1 MEFIG
6 SLAIALSIYAGG
18 IFVLNE
24 TMTTGQFM
32 SFLVSLLLAYQPVKA
47 LGNLNI
53 SVQEGLAGAERIF
66 KLLDTS
72 EKNMEEVSKKENI
85 KLDGDIMLK
94 NVSFGYDKK
103 NVLDNI
109 NINIPKNKKVALVG
123 LSGSGKSTI
132 ANLITRFFNN
142 YRGDIIIGSKN
153 TRNIHLKDLRD
164 NISIVAQ
171 ETILFN
177 DTIANNIRYGKLEA
191 SYEEIE
197 KVANLAGINQFS
209 ESLEQKL
216 ETIIG
221 ESGIKLSGGQRQRIA
236 IARAIIKDAPILILD
251 EATSSL
257 DNITEKAIYKTIKNL
272 MKNKTI
278 LIIAHRL
285 STIEDSDIIYVVDN
299 GRIDSFGSH
308 DDLLKNSKIYK
319 KLQLREKL
327 ENEF

>member
-1 MEFIG
+1 
-6 SLAIALSIYAGG
+6 
-18 IFVLNE
+18 
-24 TMTTGQFM
+24 M

-53 SVQEGLAGAERIF
+53 SIQEGLAGAERIF

-72 EKNMEEVSKKENI
+72 ENNMEEISKKEKI
-85 KLDGDIMLK
+85 KLDGDIVLK
-94 NVSFGYDKK
+94 NVSFGYDRN
-103 NVLDNI
+103 NVLNDI

-132 ANLITRFFNN
+132 ANLVARFFDE
-142 YRGDIIIGSKN
+142 YKGDITIGSKN
-153 TRNIHLKDLRD
+153 IKKVHLKDLRD
-164 NISIVAQ
+164 NISIVTQ

-191 SYEEIE
+191 SNEEVK
-197 KVANLAGINQFS
+197 KVADLAGITEFS
-209 ESLEQKL
+209 ETLEHKL
-216 ETIIG
+216 ETTIG
-221 ESGIKLSGGQRQRIA
+221 ESGIKLSGGQRQRVA
-236 IARAIIKDAPILILD
+236 IARAIIKNAPILILD

-257 DNITEKAIYKTIKNL
+257 DNITEKSIYKTIKSL
-272 MKNKTI
+272 MMNKTV

-299 GRIDSFGSH
+299 GNIDSFGTHEELIKKSE
-308 DDLLKNSKIYK
+308 IYK

>member
-1 MEFIG
+1 M
-6 SLAIALSIYAGG
+6 S
-18 IFVLNE
+18 
-24 TMTTGQFM
+24 TGQFM

-72 EKNMEEVSKKENI
+72 NENMENISAKENI
-85 KLDGDIMLK
+85 ELNGDISLN
-94 NVSFGYDKK
+94 NVSFGYGGK
-103 NVLDNI
+103 NVLNNI
-109 NINIPKNKKVALVG
+109 SIKIPQNKKVALVG

-132 ANLITRFFNN
+132 ANLVARFFDNFE
-142 YRGDIIIGSKN
+142 GDITIGSKN
-153 TRNIHLKDLRD
+153 IKQIHLKDLRN
-164 NISIVAQ
+164 NISIVTQ

-177 DTIANNIRYGKLEA
+177 DTISNNIRYGKLEA
-191 SYEEIE
+191 SDEEILN
-197 KVANLAGINQFS
+197 VANLAGITEFS
-209 ESLEQKL
+209 ETLENKL
-216 ETIIG
+216 ETVIG
-221 ESGIKLSGGQRQRIA
+221 ESGIKLSGGQRQRVA

-257 DNITEKAIYKTIKNL
+257 DNITEKAIYKMIKNL
-272 MKNKTI
+272 MKNKTV

-299 GRIDSFGSH
+299 GKINSFGSH
-308 DDLLKNSKIYK
+308 EDLLTKSEIYK
-319 KLQLREKL
+319 KLQLREEL